1 MSFNPVRNKQ
11 AQEVEKTRKAFHPN
25 LYFNDQSSE
34 TSMAHKHLG
43 LTLDEK
49 LSLNNYINDK
59 INEAWKSV
67 GFLLKHKHA
76 ITTAKL
82 A

>member
-1 MSFNPVRNKQ
+1 M
-11 AQEVEKTRKAFHPN
+11 AQ
-25 LYFNDQSSE
+25 
-34 TSMAHKHLG
+34 KHLG

-59 INEAWKSV
+59 INETWKSV
-67 GFLLKHKHA
+67 GFLRKHKHA